1 MRNCDGK
8 NYISKGN
15 GKKNKHQRIEKKR
28 NEEKKANEI
37 VVESQLLLA
46 HIAYCV
52 YTYGE
57 LHSFGIYIVV

>member
-1 MRNCDGK
+1 MYLKRGW
-8 NYISKGN
+8 
-15 GKKNKHQRIEKKR
+15 KKKLIINKSKR
-28 NEEKKANEI
+28 NEERRANEI

>member
-1 MRNCDGK
+1 MEK
-8 NYISKGN
+8 KINY
-15 GKKNKHQRIEKKR
+15 QQIEKKR
-28 NEEKKANEI
+28 ERRANEI

>member
-1 MRNCDGK
+1 MEKNC
-8 NYISKGN
+8 ILKGS
-15 GKKNKHQRIEKKR
+15 GKKLIINKSKR
-28 NEEKKANEI
+28 NEERRANEI